1 MLKMPERAKQV
12 GKLSQ
17 RVIEVLGLTLSEGRS
32 LLLGESNIA
41 HMVSRHPEDY
51 ALYGEYIP
59 LILSMPDYVA
69 LNTKDESIEYVK
81 EVQMDDI
88 YVKVAVRVSARGQLF
103 ARSVYRLNTNRA
115 KNFIE
120 KGTLKKY

>member
-1 MLKMPERAKQV
+1 MLERAKQV

-17 RVIEVLGLTLSEGRS
+17 RVIDLLGLTLSEGRS
-32 LLLGESNIA
+32 ILLGESNIA

-81 EVQMDDI
+81 EVQMDDV

>member
-1 MLKMPERAKQV
+1 MLERAKQV

-17 RVIEVLGLTLSEGRS
+17 RVIELLGLTLSEGRS
-32 LLLGESNIA
+32 ILLGESNIA

-59 LILSMPDYVA
+59 LVLSMPDYVA

-81 EVQMDDI
+81 EVQMDDV

>member
-32 LLLGESNIA
+32 ILLGESNIA

-51 ALYGEYIP
+51 ALYGEYLP

-81 EVQMDDI
+81 EVQMDDV

>member
-32 LLLGESNIA
+32 ILLGESNIA
-41 HMVSRHPEDY
+41 HRHPEDY
-51 ALYGEYIP
+51 ALYGEYLP

-81 EVQMDDI
+81 EVQMDDV

>member
-32 LLLGESNIA
+32 ILLGESNIA

-69 LNTKDESIEYVK
+69 LNTKDESIEYAK
-81 EVQMDDI
+81 EVQMDDV

>member
-32 LLLGESNIA
+32 ILLGESNIA

-81 EVQMDDI
+81 EVQMDDV

>member
-1 MLKMPERAKQV
+1 MPERAKQV

-17 RVIEVLGLTLSEGRS
+17 RVIELLGLTLSEGRS
-32 LLLGESNIA
+32 ILLGESNIA

-51 ALYGEYIP
+51 ALYGEYIS

-81 EVQMDDI
+81 EVQMDDV